1 MIKLVETLIS
11 NNTRS
16 YGRAMVSGVRQIS
29 YLGGCMRPVIGID
42 VSKGES
48 EGFILLERGKPYG
61 KCFRFRHTHDEMN
74 TLLIKL
80 QEVEELTGL
89 RPVVVLESTGH
100 YHLGIVAVL
109 QKKGY
114 EVITLNPLIPQ
125 RARKSKLRKVKTD
138 AEDAKHLA
146 ELFYKEELQ
155 TAPPRP
161 VEQDELRFL
170 SRQHEMISHTYVQ
183 AQLNFQSILDQLF
196 PLYSTIFGQL
206 FYPTPEHVLIASH
219 NEIEA
224 TIQTYCNR
232 SMSWASNKADAIIRA
247 AKNSLI
253 VDYSPSQIRA
263 LLLMISLLLEY
274 QNHLANLEQVMKIT
288 AMSIRGFDLLCSI
301 AGIGDKLAATIL
313 AEVGD
318 ISSFPHA
325 KQLVAFA
332 GIDPSVFSSGKFT
345 ATRNRITKRGSS
357 RLRRALYLAVLCG
370 IRGAVRNERIRT
382 FYDKKRLEGK
392 PHRVALIACTN
403 KLLHI
408 IFSMLKRSVY
418 YCPSR
423 S

>member
-1 MIKLVETLIS
+1 M
-11 NNTRS
+11 
-16 YGRAMVSGVRQIS
+16 
-29 YLGGCMRPVIGID
+29 
-42 VSKGES
+42 SKGES
-48 EGFILLERGKPYG
+48 EGFILLERNKPYG
-61 KCFRFRHTHDEMN
+61 KSFHFQHTHEKMN
-74 TLLIKL
+74 ILLLKL
-80 QEVEELTGL
+80 QQVEELTNL

-155 TAPPRP
+155 AAPPRP

-206 FYPTPEHVLIASH
+206 FSKTALEVLRKYPTPEHVLIASRD
-219 NEIEA
+219 EIEA
-224 TIQTYCNR
+224 IIHTQCNR
-232 SMSWASNKADAIIRA
+232 SLSWVSNKADAIICA

-253 VDYSPSQIRA
+253 VDYSPSQVRA
-263 LLLMISLLLEY
+263 LLLLMISLLMEY
-274 QNHLANLEQVMKIT
+274 QNHLADLEQAIKIKAT
-288 AMSIRGFDLLCSI
+288 SIRGFDLLRSI
-301 AGIGDKLAATIL
+301 PGIGDKLAATIL

-318 ISSFPHA
+318 ISSFSHA
-325 KQLVAFA
+325 KKLVAFA
-332 GIDPSVFSSGKFT
+332 GTDPSVFSSGKFT

-403 KLLHI
+403 KLLHM
-408 IFSMLKRSVY
+408 IFAMLKKSVY
-418 YCPSR
+418 YCPH
-423 S
+423 

>member
-1 MIKLVETLIS
+1 
-11 NNTRS
+11 
-16 YGRAMVSGVRQIS
+16 
-29 YLGGCMRPVIGID
+29 MRPVIGID

-48 EGFILLERGKPYG
+48 EGFILLERNKPYG
-61 KCFRFRHTHDEMN
+61 KPFRFQHTHEEMN
-74 TLLIKL
+74 ILLLKL
-80 QEVEELTGL
+80 QEVETLVGL

-155 TAPPRP
+155 AAPSRP
-161 VEQDELRFL
+161 LEQDELRFL
-170 SRQHEMISHTYVQ
+170 CRQHEMISHTYVQ
-183 AQLNFQSILDQLF
+183 AQLNFQAILDQLF
-196 PLYSTIFGQL
+196 PLYSNIFGQL
-206 FYPTPEHVLIASH
+206 FSKTALEVLRKYPTPEHVLITSH
-219 NEIEA
+219 GEME
-224 TIQTYCNR
+224 TIIRTHCNR
-232 SMSWASNKADAIIRA
+232 SMSWASRKADAIICA

-253 VDYSPSQIRA
+253 VDYSPSQVRA
-263 LLLMISLLLEY
+263 LLLMISLLMEY
-274 QNHLANLEQVMKIT
+274 QNHLADLEQAIKIKAT
-288 AMSIRGFDLLCSI
+288 SIQGFDLLRSI
-301 AGIGDKLAATIL
+301 PGIGDKLASSIL
-313 AEVGD
+313 AEIGD

-325 KQLVAFA
+325 KKLVAFA
-332 GIDPSVFSSGKFT
+332 GIDPSVFSSGKFA
-345 ATRNRITKRGSS
+345 ATKNRITKRGSS

-370 IRGAVRNERIRT
+370 IRGAVRNENIRN

-408 IFSMLKRSVY
+408 IFAMLTKSVY
-418 YCPSR
+418 YRPS
-423 S
+423 